1 MLKTKR
7 SRRSKN
13 DGELRKIL
21 GDAKVPTIPALV
33 AAAIDSVSAP
43 DCDLREVEE
52 IVGRDPGLSARLL
65 SVVNSAAY
73 APRNPILGV
82 GQAVT
87 MFGRNHLES
96 MLICLAAP
104 ATTKGMAAP
113 GFDMGR
119 FWTVASWRASTAGM
133 LSRMVDRNRSSENF
147 SAALLEDIAVP
158 ILAAR
163 RPGYQGV
170 LDAWQAGES
179 ELVEIEQRTFGW
191 THKTVAGF
199 LFEEWGFPEAI
210 RIAATEVGA
219 PEDPDVVYPVV
230 RLVSALGAQRDR
242 DEIIDDVADRIE
254 AVFDLPKDTAVELL
268 ETAKSDAAV
277 LAQSLS

>member
-1 MLKTKR
+1 MLKM
-7 SRRSKN
+7 RRTRKSNN
-13 DGELRKIL
+13 DGDLRRVL
-21 GDAKVPTIPALV
+21 GGAEVPTIPALV

-43 DCDLREVEE
+43 DCDLREVAE

-96 MLICLAAP
+96 MLICLAAS

-113 GFDMGR
+113 GFDMAR
-119 FWTVASWRASTAGM
+119 FWTMAAWRASAAGT
-133 LSRMVDRNRSSENF
+133 LSRLVDRNRSSENF

-158 ILAAR
+158 ILAAK

-170 LDAWQAGES
+170 LEAWQMGKG
-179 ELVEIEQRTFGW
+179 ELVDLEQSAFGW
-191 THKTVAGF
+191 THKRVAGW
-199 LFEEWGFPEAI
+199 LFEEWGFPEAL
-210 RIAATEVGA
+210 RTAATEVGM
-219 PEDPDVVYPVV
+219 PEDPAVEYPVV
-230 RLVSALGAQRDR
+230 RLVSLLSSPGDR
-242 DEIIDDVADRIE
+242 REVVGEVADRIE
-254 AVFDLPKDTAVELL
+254 AVFDLPRDSASELL
-268 ETAKSDAAV
+268 ENARSDAAA
-277 LAQSLS
+277 LAQSMS